1 MSVLASR
8 YFLLH
13 RPSLALGG
21 GRWTDVDWWGSTLK
35 EQQERCC
42 IAWMNTG
49 AGSLAQVLLLDA
61 PWTPNW
67 VPNQTIALEVEPPL
81 F

>member
-1 MSVLASR
+1 M
-8 YFLLH
+8 
-13 RPSLALGG
+13 
-21 GRWTDVDWWGSTLK
+21 DWWGSTLK

-67 VPNQTIALEVEPPL
+67 VPNQTMALEVEPPL